1 MMDFLNCHK
10 KKIIVLLI
18 ILCVGMMVYSVYFRY
33 RPPFMVNALAFVVT
47 PLQSA
52 MTSFGDFIG
61 ARVDFFVN
69 MGNLDDE
76 NRRLKAENDILSIE
90 NRRLR
95 LVEEDS
101 IRISAL
107 LGLQELYP
115 NHQML
120 GARVISRDPISF
132 NSIFNIDKGS
142 SHMVDVNMAVL
153 SGSGLAGRVFEV
165 GSNYAKVLS
174 IIDDSSA
181 VFAVN
186 IRTGDLGTVVGHS
199 EYMVRNKALMRMTDV
214 NADIAVGDEIHTSR
228 ASSIFPP
235 AILIGYVTDVFVD
248 DGTMTKYAEIQP
260 AADFDDLGLV
270 LIIMKRFD
278 IR

>member
-1 MMDFLNCHK
+1 MDFLRSHK
-10 KKIIVLLI
+10 KKIIALLI
-18 ILCVGMMVYSVYFRY
+18 ILCIGMMVYSVYFRY

-47 PLQSA
+47 PFQSV
-52 MTSFGDFIG
+52 MTGMSDFIG
-61 ARVDFFVN
+61 SRVSFFVN
-69 MGNLDDE
+69 MGNLDSE
-76 NRRLKAENDILSIE
+76 NRRLMAENDILSIE

-115 NHQML
+115 NHQVI
-120 GARVISRDPISF
+120 GARVISHDPNSF
-132 NSIFNIDKGS
+132 NRIFNIDKGFL
-142 SHMVDVNMAVL
+142 HMVEENMAVL
-153 SGSGLAGRVFEV
+153 AGSGLAGRVFEV
-165 GSNYAKVLS
+165 GVNYAKVLS

-186 IRTGDLGTVVGHS
+186 IRTGDLGTVIGRS
-199 EYMVRNKALMRMTDV
+199 DYMVRNKALMRMNDV

-248 DGTMTKYAEIQP
+248 DSTMTKFAEIQP
-260 AADFDDLGLV
+260 ATDFDDLGLV
-270 LIIMKRFD
+270 LIIMERFD